1 VRGIFVSVASRDL
14 EPTATLHSRRLGRAA
29 PSARAVTLCAAV
41 VATALAT
48 AAAAQSAP
56 AHRLQSPQRSDISR
70 AWRAVPDSTLSAKL
84 SVPSSSW
91 GGAYRSATGES
102 VTIFVSNAYPVDPTV
117 GQRWANFLA
126 SLVHGS
132 ELSSV
137 IVFLAPASQVEQ
149 LCGQDAVACYSAQ
162 DKLLVAPGEDPA
174 TDLSAEA
181 VITHEYGHHIA
192 ANRSNAP
199 WDALDTGTKRWAS
212 SIQVCAK
219 ALKGD
224 LAPGAEDPV
233 QYEINPGEGFA
244 ESYRVLNERKVGR
257 AETPWQIVSDVLYPD
272 AAALQAVELDVTSPW
287 VRETTTTRTGRFTR
301 ATRTRTFTVA
311 TQLDGRLRVTLRPS
325 SGTRLSLDVF
335 AASKRVAHA
344 AGTATLARGTTIC
357 GTRTYRVRVRALK
370 GNGSFSLAVSKP

>member
-1 VRGIFVSVASRDL
+1 M
-14 EPTATLHSRRLGRAA
+14 TLW
-29 PSARAVTLCAAV
+29 AAV

-56 AHRLQSPQRSDISR
+56 AHRLQAPQRSDISR
-70 AWRAVPDSTLSAKL
+70 VGRAIPDSTLSAKL

-91 GGAYRSATGES
+91 GGAYRSSTGES
-102 VTIFVSNAYPVDPTV
+102 VTIFASNAYPVDPAV

-137 IVFLAPASQVEQ
+137 IVFLAPGSQVEQ
-149 LCGQDAVACYSAQ
+149 FCGQDAVACYSPQ
-162 DKLLVAPGEDPA
+162 DDLLVAPGEDPA

-181 VITHEYGHHIA
+181 VVTHEYGHHVA

-219 ALKGD
+219 ARKGD
-224 LAPGAEDPV
+224 VAPGAEDPV

-244 ESYRVLNERKVGR
+244 ESYRVLNERKAGR
-257 AETPWQIVSDVLYPD
+257 VETPWQIVSDILYPD

-287 VRETTTTRTGRFTR
+287 ARETTTTQTGRFTR
-301 ATRTRTFTVA
+301 ATRTRTFTIA

-325 SGTRLSLDVF
+325 SSTRLSLDVF

-344 AGTATLARGTTIC
+344 AGAATLARGLTIC
-357 GTRTYRVRVRALK
+357 GTRSYRVRVRALK

>member
-1 VRGIFVSVASRDL
+1 M
-14 EPTATLHSRRLGRAA
+14 
-29 PSARAVTLCAAV
+29 
-41 VATALAT
+41 
-48 AAAAQSAP
+48 
-56 AHRLQSPQRSDISR
+56 
-70 AWRAVPDSTLSAKL
+70 SAKL
-84 SVPSSSW
+84 AVPSGSW
-91 GGAYRSATGES
+91 GGAYRTATGES
-102 VTIFVSNAYPVDPTV
+102 VTVFASNAYPVDPTV
-117 GQRWANFLA
+117 GQRWADFLA

-137 IVFLAPASQVEQ
+137 IVFLAPASQVER
-149 LCGQDAVACYSAQ
+149 LCGSDAVACYSAQ
-162 DKLLVAPGEDPA
+162 DDLLVAPGEDPG
-174 TDLSAEA
+174 TDVSAEA
-181 VITHEYGHHIA
+181 VVTHEYGHHIA

-219 ALKGD
+219 ARKGD

-244 ESYRVLNERKVGR
+244 ESYRVLNERKAGR
-257 AETPWQIVSDVLYPD
+257 TETPWQIVSDLLYPS

-287 VRETTTTRTGRFTR
+287 VRETTTTLTGRFTR

-311 TQLDGRLRVTLRPS
+311 TKLDGLLRVTLRPS

-335 AASKRVAHA
+335 AASTRVAHA
-344 AGTATLARGTTIC
+344 AGTATLAPGLTIC
-357 GTRTYRVRVRALK
+357 GTRSYRVTVRALK